1 MILCVHTPE
10 QRVIEVTLT
19 ESQLA
24 EYLWDGFVPADF
36 PALSAETLGA
46 FYVAH
51 DHWLKHYPIRHGSVC
66 TALSASSS
74 TVAHVRMGVGA

>member
-19 ESQLA
+19 ERELMR
-24 EYLWDGFVPADF
+24 YLWDGFVLADF
-36 PALSAETLGA
+36 PALSAQTLGA

-51 DHWLKHYPIRHGSVC
+51 DHWLKRYVTQYHSAC
-66 TALSASSS
+66 AALSAQSA
-74 TVAHVRMGVGA
+74 TMAHVRVEVTA